1 LSAAR
6 VCTSYTVLVGL
17 EIHVQLA
24 TNTKLFTAAPNGAT
38 HVGAEPN
45 ALVDPVVLGLPGV
58 LPVMNKKAVESSIKV
73 GLALGCE
80 IAKHTKWDRKSYY
93 YPDLPKNYQ
102 ISQYDEPLC
111 GPGVFHLDGEDGQ
124 PVAIRVRRA
133 HLEEDAGKL
142 LHEAPGGFRID
153 HSIVDLNRAGTP
165 LLEIVTEPD
174 FRTAK
179 QVSLFAQELQK
190 LVQFLGV
197 SEAQM
202 QLGHMRFEPNIN
214 VHITDQDGVV
224 HKTAITEIKN
234 LNSFS
239 VIERA
244 TAYEIQRQV
253 HAWEAT
259 GSLGKKSTYGW
270 DEAAG
275 ATYWQRDKE
284 DAGDYRYFPD
294 PDLMPVEVSDA
305 WLAEL
310 KSQIGELPQAR
321 RKRYAATLGLPPK
334 DAALLAGDRA
344 TGDFFEQILAAG
356 ADAKRASTLMETLR
370 EIGNEQGEAAGDK
383 AVPPAKLGVAPGR
396 LAEIAALVAA
406 GKLAGNK
413 ETAKTVIAALVEQDQ
428 PAEQA
433 AAKLGLIQS
442 TDTGEVDTLVDALI
456 AENPK
461 SLQDY
466 VGGKQAARG
475 ALIGMIMKRAKGLNA
490 KVVGERLDAKVKG

>member
-1 LSAAR
+1 MSATR
-6 VCTSYTVLVGL
+6 VCQSFEVLVGL

-24 TNTKLFTAAPNGAT
+24 TNTKLFTAAANGAT
-38 HVGAEPN
+38 NFGADPN
-45 ALVDPVVLGLPGV
+45 SLVDPVILGLPGV
-58 LPVMNKKAVESSIKV
+58 LPVMNKRAVESSIKV
-73 GLALGCE
+73 GLALGCR
-80 IAKHTKWDRKSYY
+80 IARRTKWDRKSYY

-111 GPGVFHLDGEDGQ
+111 GEGTFELTDETGQ
-124 PVAIRVRRA
+124 VVPIRIRRA

-174 FRTAK
+174 FRTAR

-197 SEAQM
+197 SEGQM
-202 QLGHMRFEPNIN
+202 QMGHMRFEPNIN
-214 VHITDQDGVV
+214 VRITDTDGVV
-224 HKTAITEIKN
+224 HTTAITEVKN

-244 TAYEIQRQV
+244 TAYEIRRQI
-253 HAWEAT
+253 HEWEST

-294 PDLMPVEVSDA
+294 PDLMPVEVDDA

-310 KSQIGELPQAR
+310 KAQVGELPQAR
-321 RKRYAATLGLPPK
+321 RRRYVTALGLGEK
-334 DAALLAGDRA
+334 DAAILAGDRA

-370 EIGNEQGEAAGDK
+370 EIGNERGEP
-383 AVPPAKLGVAPGR
+383 AVRVGVSPAR

-413 ETAKTVIAALVEQDQ
+413 ETAKTVIAALAESDR

-433 AAKLGLIQS
+433 AADLGLIQS
-442 TDTGEVDTLVDALI
+442 TDTGAVDALVDALI

-461 SLQDY
+461 PLQDY
-466 VGGKQAARG
+466 KGGKQQARG
-475 ALIGMIMKRAKGLNA
+475 ALIGMLMKRGKGLNA
-490 KVVGERLDAKVKG
+490 KVVGERLDAKVLGG

>member
-1 LSAAR
+1 EGTFDL
-6 VCTSYTVLVGL
+6 TDETGQTV
-17 EIHVQLA
+17 
-24 TNTKLFTAAPNGAT
+24 P
-38 HVGAEPN
+38 
-45 ALVDPVVLGLPGV
+45 
-58 LPVMNKKAVESSIKV
+58 
-73 GLALGCE
+73 
-80 IAKHTKWDRKSYY
+80 
-93 YPDLPKNYQ
+93 
-102 ISQYDEPLC
+102 
-111 GPGVFHLDGEDGQ
+111 
-124 PVAIRVRRA
+124 IRVRRA

-197 SEAQM
+197 SEGQM

-214 VHITDQDGVV
+214 LHITDADGVV
-224 HKTAITEIKN
+224 HKTAITEVKN

-239 VIERA
+239 VLERA
-244 TAYEIQRQV
+244 TAYEVQRQL
-253 HAWEAT
+253 HAWEST

-270 DEAAG
+270 DDDAG

-294 PDLMPVEVSDA
+294 PDLMPVEVDDA

-310 KSQIGELPQAR
+310 KAQVGELPQAR
-321 RKRYAATLGLPPK
+321 RKRYVSALGLSEK

-344 TGDFFEQILAAG
+344 TGDYFEQILAAG
-356 ADAKRASTLMETLR
+356 ADAKRAGTLMETLR
-370 EIGNEQGEAAGDK
+370 EIANERGEPATAVG
-383 AVPPAKLGVAPGR
+383 VPPAR
-396 LAEIAALVAA
+396 LAEIAVLVAA

-413 ETAKTVIAALVEQDQ
+413 ETARAVIAALAEQDR
-428 PAEQA
+428 PAERA
-433 AAKLGLIQS
+433 AADLGLIQS
-442 TDTGEVDTLVDALI
+442 TDAGPIDALVDALI

-466 VGGKQAARG
+466 RGGKQQARG
-475 ALIGMIMKRAKGLNA
+475 ALIGMIMKKGKGLNA
-490 KVVGERLDAKVKG
+490 KLVGERLDAKVLG

>member
-1 LSAAR
+1 MSATR
-6 VCTSYTVLVGL
+6 VCKSFQVLVGL

-24 TNTKLFTAAPNGAT
+24 TATKLFTAAANGAT
-38 HVGAEPN
+38 NFGAGPN
-45 ALVDPVVLGLPGV
+45 SLADPVVLGLPGV
-58 LPVMNKKAVESSIKV
+58 LPVMNKRAVESSIKV
-73 GLALGCE
+73 GLALGCR
-80 IAKHTKWDRKSYY
+80 IARRTKWDRKSYY

-111 GPGVFHLDGEDGQ
+111 GEGTFELTDDAGQ
-124 PVAIRVRRA
+124 TVPIRIRRA

-174 FRTAK
+174 FSSPRHVA
-179 QVSLFAQELQK
+179 LFAQELQK

-197 SEAQM
+197 SEGQM
-202 QLGHMRFEPNIN
+202 QMGHMRFEPNIN
-214 VHITDQDGVV
+214 VHITDQDGQVQ
-224 HKTAITEIKN
+224 KTAITEIKN

-244 TAYEIQRQV
+244 TAYEIQRQI
-253 HAWEAT
+253 HAWEST

-270 DEAAG
+270 DEEAG
-275 ATYWQRDKE
+275 STYWQRDKE
-284 DAGDYRYFPD
+284 EAGDYRYFPD
-294 PDLMPVEVSDA
+294 PDLMPVEVDDA

-310 KSQIGELPQAR
+310 KARVGELPQAR
-321 RKRYAATLGLPPK
+321 RRRYVTALGLGEK
-334 DAALLAGDRA
+334 DAAILAGDRA

-370 EIGNEQGEAAGDK
+370 EIGNERGEP
-383 AVPPAKLGVAPGR
+383 AVRVGVSPAR

-413 ETAKTVIAALVEQDQ
+413 ETAKTVIAALAERDR

-433 AAKLGLIQS
+433 ATDLGLIQS
-442 TDTGEVDTLVDALI
+442 TDTGAVDALVDALI

-466 VGGKQAARG
+466 RGGKKQARG
-475 ALIGMIMKRAKGLNA
+475 ALIGMIMKQGKGLNA
-490 KVVGERLDAKVKG
+490 RIVGERLDAKVLGG